1 MSREF
6 IDEFLKNAKIKRPP
20 QKLLNEFKNL
30 ETSLIYDT
38 LWQNFGI
45 DTHLLGLK
53 PIFDF
58 MKDKVYVGTAIT
70 AKEVSTIKEP
80 IKVVIKRFEETGR
93 SRIDHILAC
102 IDFAEPGDIIVID
115 GEGRE
120 DLGLWGDNTSML
132 AKRNGICAVILYGAV
147 RDVAKIRKIGFP
159 VFAKGISPKSSGYDL
174 ESIGFNVPVTCGGVQ
189 VRPGD
194 IIVGDEDGV
203 INVPLEYAERVL
215 EQATEIQTKE
225 KMTEKAI
232 KKSRYALESYPAG
245 RPEILKKIGK
255 LDKD

>member
-1 MSREF
+1 MSKKF

-20 QKLLNEFKNL
+20 QKLLNGFKNL

-38 LWQNFGI
+38 LWQNFGM

-58 MKDKVYVGTAIT
+58 MKNKVYVGTAIT

-80 IKVVIKRFEETGR
+80 INVVNKRFEETGR
-93 SRIDHILAC
+93 SRIDHVLAC
-102 IDFAEPGDIIVID
+102 IDFADPGDIIVID

-147 RDVAKIRKIGFP
+147 RDVSKIRKIGFP
-159 VFAKGISPKSSGYDL
+159 VFAKGISPKSSGYHL
-174 ESIGFNVPVTCGGVQ
+174 ESIAFNVPVTCGGVQ

-215 EQATEIQTKE
+215 KLANEIQKKE
-225 KMTEKAI
+225 MMSIEAI
-232 KKSRYALESYPAG
+232 KKARYALESYPAG

-255 LDKD
+255 LEKD